1 MKGEM
6 CFKRAKKISMS
17 RVLHVNNIGWQFFWT
32 LQKDSCQIKRAKRK
46 VSFQSVQTTR
56 WYLVFYE
63 RFLYLFTNKIEPL
76 SKKKN
81 KIKCDQSTKINLK
94 RYLYT
99 RFTNY
104 KRAEEKQKRRQ
115 KTKEKANKMLCT
127 TVLKQKTIRC
137 SKF

>member
-1 MKGEM
+1 MPN
-6 CFKRAKKISMS
+6 KKSEKKS
-17 RVLHVNNIGWQFFWT
+17 F
-32 LQKDSCQIKRAKRK
+32 
-46 VSFQSVQTTR
+46 SFQSVQTTR